1 MVADLPWAD
10 YTVRLQLQVHKYYC
24 DNSSC
29 RRQIFCERLPTV
41 VAPWAR
47 RTSRLAARQ
56 HRLGLALGGNAGARL
71 SPALGCP
78 VSRNTLLRLLR
89 RGARPELP
97 TPRVLG
103 VDDWAQRKG
112 QTYRTVLIDME
123 RHHAVALLPDRE
135 AATFAAWLQNHPGVE
150 IVCRDRF
157 EAYAQGARTGA
168 SGALQVADRFHLL
181 KNLAEAL
188 LHVFEQYAAELKT
201 VIAAHRKLPPPLS
214 ELTVTN
220 TPTAQSQEAL
230 PLPLAPPSEAA
241 QAREVRHQQRYEE
254 IRQLREAGWTF
265 QAIGAHLGVSRCTAA
280 RYALAP
286 HCPPR
291 RLRHTPLD
299 DYKPY
304 LLARWNAGC
313 RTGVQLFT
321 EIQHQGYRGKRST
334 VLNYITRLRKAQG
347 LAPRSRRL
355 TPTRPVSDPA
365 IHPLTPRRATWLVL
379 QRPEK
384 STVCELAFIIQLQ
397 QTHPV
402 LATAITLAQ
411 QFVHAL
417 RVRSPALFDQWLL
430 AALAS
435 EVAALQRFAQSLQ
448 RDYAAVKAG
457 FTVPWSTGP
466 VEGHIN
472 RLKMLKRQMFGR
484 ANLDLLA
491 IRMLHAP

>member
-1 MVADLPWAD
+1 M
-10 YTVRLQLQVHKYYC
+10 
-24 DNSSC
+24 
-29 RRQIFCERLPTV
+29 
-41 VAPWAR
+41 APWAR
-47 RTSRLAARQ
+47 RTRRLAARQ

-89 RGARPELP
+89 RGTQPELP

-168 SGALQVADRFHLL
+168 PGARHVADRFHLL

-188 LHVFEQYAAELKT
+188 LHVFEQYAGELRT
-201 VIAAHRKLPPPLS
+201 VIATHRKLPPPLAD
-214 ELTVTN
+214 LTVTT

-230 PLPLAPPSEAA
+230 PLPLAPPSEAT
-241 QAREVRHQQRYEE
+241 QAREVRHHQRYEE

-286 HCPPR
+286 YCPPR

-304 LLARWNAGC
+304 LLDRWNAGC
-313 RTGVQLFT
+313 RTGVQLFA
-321 EIQHQGYRGKRST
+321 EIQQQGYRGKRST
-334 VLNYITRLRKAQG
+334 VLKYITRLRKAQG
-347 LAPRSRRL
+347 LTPRSRSL
-355 TPTRPVSDPA
+355 MPTRLVSDPT
-365 IHPLTPRRATWLVL
+365 ISPLTPRRATWLVL

-384 STVCELAFIIQLQ
+384 STLGESTFILQLQ

-417 RVRSPALFDQWLL
+417 RVRSPALFDQWLHET
-430 AALAS
+430 LAS
-435 EVAALQRFAQSLQ
+435 EVAALRRFAQSLQ
-448 RDYAAVKAG
+448 RDYLAVKAA
-457 FTVPWSTGP
+457 FTVSWSTGP